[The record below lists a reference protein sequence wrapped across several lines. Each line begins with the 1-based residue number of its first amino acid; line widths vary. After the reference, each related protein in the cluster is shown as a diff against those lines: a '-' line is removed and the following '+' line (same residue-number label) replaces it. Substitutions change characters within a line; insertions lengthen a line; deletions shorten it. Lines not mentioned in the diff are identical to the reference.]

1 MARPS
6 SPLNLLVIFLTDDVM
21 KHITDTN
28 MRAADTVRLELQK
41 ERHTTLVQL
50 KKVYMDNVRK
60 VLHNE
65 IIGYVLHSQTSYGLS
80 FIFFYAENTH
90 VPYGKGVKQ
99 IFYTQN
105 RFYFVRMWTL
115 RNYFFKECLWKM
127 VTYLGCNALKGLGEG
142 WVIKFNV
149 ILFMMFLLLSG

>member
-1 MARPS
+1 MCRALQLKDVNIVKKMARPS

-65 IIGYVLHSQTSYGLS
+65 IIGYVLHSQMS
-80 FIFFYAENTH
+80 
-90 VPYGKGVKQ
+90 
-99 IFYTQN
+99 
-105 RFYFVRMWTL
+105 
-115 RNYFFKECLWKM
+115 
-127 VTYLGCNALKGLGEG
+127 
-142 WVIKFNV
+142 
-149 ILFMMFLLLSG
+149 